1 MSKILCCI
9 PARLASTRLPNKPL
23 LKINGKTIINLV
35 YEQVLKVRHNLD
47 VIVLTDCDEIKNE
60 VKSFGGNVAI
70 ITEDCLN
77 GSERII
83 TYLKNNNITSYEII
97 LNVQGDEPFI
107 NHLNIEIAIFNYLVK
122 SKSPSL
128 VCSTLYYETMDKE
141 EVDSR
146 SRGKLV
152 LNKNNDIM
160 YCSRNIIPATKN
172 NMYNSDIVYCI
183 HVGIFVFKYDYL
195 INEYMK
201 ENTYLQLQEDIEWLK
216 IIEQGFSINAVK
228 IEFGE
233 RGVDTIEDYNY
244 LIKKYQKSFS

>member
-35 YEQVLKVRHNLD
+35 YEQVLKVNYNLD

-60 VKSFGGNVAI
+60 VESFGGNVAI

-83 TYLKNNNITSYEII
+83 TFLKNNNITSYEII

-107 NHLNIEIAIFNYLVK
+107 NPKDIEMAIENYFVK
-122 SKSPSL
+122 ISPSL

-152 LNKNNDIM
+152 LNKNSDIM
-160 YCSRNIIPATKN
+160 YCSRNIIPATKK
-172 NMYNSDIVYCI
+172 NMYNPKMVYRI
-183 HVGIFVFKYDYL
+183 HVGIFVFKYSYL

-216 IIEQGFSINAVK
+216 IIEQGYSINAVK
-228 IEFGE
+228 IESAE
-233 RGVDTIEDYNY
+233 RGVDTIEDYNH
-244 LIKKYQKSFS
+244 LIAKYQTTG